1 MRQRHRARAQSR
13 HPARLIPPPPA
24 PRAGLLLGL
33 ALLTGLLTA
42 CSRAE
47 PSAGDFSPTLQRIR
61 AARRLVCGINGQLP
75 GFSSLAPDGRYEGF
89 DVDLC
94 RAVAA
99 ALGDGIRLELQPLS
113 LAESLTAL
121 ASGEVDLLARNLSL
135 TLSRDAG
142 GGNGL
147 SFAPVMVHD
156 GGAVLVPRASGLR
169 RLADLAGRSICVIS
183 GSTTELV
190 LAARLGELRLP
201 YTPLRFRSADDSF
214 SAYLAGRC
222 AAISSDRSGLAARRS
237 RFPQPGLHVLLPEV
251 LSREPLAPATA
262 QADPAWTDQVRWVMH
277 TLVEAEERGIR
288 RRSLAASLTR
298 ARAEP
303 RRSDLRRFL
312 GLEGNLGASLG
323 LPADFSLRVIRA
335 VGNYGEL
342 FDRHLGQG
350 SRLGLPRGPD
360 ALVRDGGLQQA
371 PPFR

>member
-1 MRQRHRARAQSR
+1 MSHPNR
-13 HPARLIPPPPA
+13 HPSRSRQPRPA
-24 PRAGLLLGL
+24 LPRAGLLLGL
-33 ALLTGLLTA
+33 ALLTGLFTGLLTA
-42 CSRAE
+42 CNRAQ
-47 PSAGDFSPTLQRIR
+47 PGPAQLSPTLQRIR

-121 ASGEVDLLARNLSL
+121 ASGEVDLLARNLSV
-135 TLSRDAG
+135 TLSRDAS

-156 GGAVLVPRASGLR
+156 GGGVLVPRASGLR
-169 RLADLAGRSICVIS
+169 RLSDLAGRSICVIS

-190 LAARLGELRLP
+190 LADRLGELRLP

-237 RFPQPGLHVLLPEV
+237 RFPQPRLHVLLPEV
-251 LSREPLAPATA
+251 LSREPLAAATA
-262 QADPAWTDQVRWVMH
+262 QADPAWADQVRWVMH
-277 TLVEAEERGIR
+277 ALVEAEERGIR
-288 RRSLAASLTR
+288 RSTLAASLAR
-298 ARAEP
+298 AGAEP

-312 GLEGNLGASLG
+312 GLEGQLGASLG

-350 SRLGLPRGPD
+350 SRLGLPRGLD